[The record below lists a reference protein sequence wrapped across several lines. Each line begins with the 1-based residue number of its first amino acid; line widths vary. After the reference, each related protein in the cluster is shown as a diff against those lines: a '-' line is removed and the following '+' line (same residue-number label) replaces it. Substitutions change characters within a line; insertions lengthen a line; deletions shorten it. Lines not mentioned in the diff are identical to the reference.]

1 MIGTPERDFNVIL
14 AILVATL
21 ALLGWTV
28 LWRRWSAAVHWW
40 WTASLV
46 GAAHLALQAQSSG
59 AHGIPLLL
67 LYPVLATCGVGS
79 LVFKALALW
88 GLTGRSGKGRVVLVL
103 LLLNFLVA
111 LGLAIVRVERA
122 TFSAYVTGSMLLGL
136 TAAVMSAHRLAR
148 AEQLRSAR
156 LLMLALAIPG
166 PLVLALFVV
175 MIGGGKDVLAS
186 GTAPLPLGV
195 IIPTLV
201 IAVFNAGLFIGV
213 VLELAERRQ
222 AVTARALARERLDRL
237 RLEERARLVADLHDG
252 FGSQLTSA
260 RLQAGRHQLSTDAL
274 CVLLDECLADLHL
287 VVDTVDNLEGD
298 IGDSLRYLRHRL
310 AGRLEDGPVVLHWAV
325 ETDGAP
331 ALRPERLLQ
340 VLRILQEAIGNA
352 LRHAEAQVIRVA
364 AEYDERRGQ
373 LRCTVVDDGR
383 GFDLRQAEGAGL
395 RNMYGRA
402 WRLAAELAVCP
413 TPQGTTVTLTV
424 PVGTSAAPRASWPGA
439 GRARG

>member
-1 MIGTPERDFNVIL
+1 
-14 AILVATL
+14 
-21 ALLGWTV
+21 
-28 LWRRWSAAVHWW
+28 
-40 WTASLV
+40 
-46 GAAHLALQAQSSG
+46 
-59 AHGIPLLL
+59 
-67 LYPVLATCGVGS
+67 
-79 LVFKALALW
+79 
-88 GLTGRSGKGRVVLVL
+88 
-103 LLLNFLVA
+103 
-111 LGLAIVRVERA
+111 
-122 TFSAYVTGSMLLGL
+122 
-136 TAAVMSAHRLAR
+136 
-148 AEQLRSAR
+148 
-156 LLMLALAIPG
+156 
-166 PLVLALFVV
+166 
-175 MIGGGKDVLAS
+175 
-186 GTAPLPLGV
+186 
-195 IIPTLV
+195 
-201 IAVFNAGLFIGV
+201 
-213 VLELAERRQ
+213 
-222 AVTARALARERLDRL
+222 
-237 RLEERARLVADLHDG
+237 
-252 FGSQLTSA
+252 
-260 RLQAGRHQLSTDAL
+260 
-274 CVLLDECLADLHL
+274 VLLDECLADLHL